1 LLRSMREVLRN
12 LRWPVLCLGG
22 TLQLVRAGPG
32 KDLVR
37 RFEFTDKGDIRMTKY
52 VAFSGGKDSTALALL
67 LPDSIPV
74 FTDTGAEFP
83 EMYGHI
89 EKFEKV
95 TGREVIRLKS
105 KEGSLLDYMRRT
117 KFMPG
122 HAARYCTRIFK
133 IEPFEKFTDT
143 YAVAIRA
150 DENRK
155 GNTSDKVIYPLREMG
170 IGLMDVIQICT
181 EYDLLPRYPVY
192 MARGGCV
199 NCYYK
204 RKSEVLAMDDFVPE
218 VLDELQDI
226 EDGVQDKRGRFA
238 FMFPNSGMSIR
249 DIRKQ
254 MSLFSPEDVYREASD
269 KSDYGQACGMFCN
282 R

>member
-1 LLRSMREVLRN
+1 M
-12 LRWPVLCLGG
+12 
-22 TLQLVRAGPG
+22 
-32 KDLVR
+32 KD
-37 RFEFTDKGDIRMTKY
+37 Y

-83 EMYGHI
+83 EMYQHI
-89 EKFEKV
+89 EKFEQV
-95 TGREVIRLKS
+95 TGREVLRLKS
-105 KEGSLLDYMRRT
+105 KDGSLLDYIRKT

-122 HAARYCTRIFK
+122 HASRYCTRIFK
-133 IEPFEKFTDT
+133 IKPFEDFTDT

-150 DENRK
+150 DENRI
-155 GNTSDKVIYPLREMG
+155 GNTSDKVTYPLREMG
-170 IGLMDVIQICT
+170 IGINGVIEICL
-181 EYDLLPRYPVY
+181 ENDLLPRYPVY
-192 MARGGCV
+192 MARGGCI

-204 RKSEVLAMDDFVPE
+204 RKSEILAMDAFVPNI
-218 VLDELQDI
+218 LDEMQDI
-226 EDGVQDKRGRFA
+226 EEEVQDQRGRFA
-238 FMFPNSGMSIR
+238 LMFPNAGMSIR